1 MKWKKAHY
9 SKRPLQLRANQTTN
23 RMASTDATN
32 FRLSVLNPGGRDLE
46 QYFDEPLRP
55 GEIGHPPVNLHAFA
69 ACTEG
74 SFHRATK
81 NAIEEKRSILLMLRG
96 NFKAGE
102 RALAECQK
110 EQRLVAITLKETGLH
125 QIAQQLHDPNQLA
138 RFMRIV
144 AKADGC
150 IATTPEAAEI
160 FRRTRPDREPDSVAF
175 IPTPYP
181 LEDEQWKF
189 TVPPGEQRGIF
200 IGTREWDVPSRNH
213 FGALLLAR
221 EICVASG
228 EPVTVFNLDGR
239 KGEKLL
245 EELKFPDGKLRVHG
259 KREPYPEYLRE
270 MARHKIVLQLDRSR
284 VPGNVGGDALLA
296 RTICVGGDGTI
307 DRLAFGNYS
316 GEGRTTSQ
324 IKAVALELVKNTAER
339 AKAIVETQWR
349 AAERMSFSALQKQLA
364 YFFGRLE
371 NSRTETQPNLP
382 SIPK

>member
-1 MKWKKAHY
+1 MKWKKAH
-9 SKRPLQLRANQTTN
+9 SSTQLLQPRANQMTN

-46 QYFDEPLRP
+46 QYLDEPLRP

-81 NAIEEKRSILLMLRG
+81 NAIVEKRSILLVLRG
-96 NFKAGE
+96 NFKAAE

-125 QIAQQLHDPNQLA
+125 QIAQQLHDPKQLA

-150 IATTPEAAEI
+150 VATTPEAAEI
-160 FRRTRPDREPDSVAF
+160 FRRTRPDREPDTVAF

-221 EICVASG
+221 SASAGMVRLIASPLAIIADKDAPRLNSRQSRWICSKTRLFAQPRLWRRTGAPPSASPFQRC
-228 EPVTVFNLDGR
+228 EDN
-239 KGEKLL
+239 
-245 EELKFPDGKLRVHG
+245 
-259 KREPYPEYLRE
+259 
-270 MARHKIVLQLDRSR
+270 SR
-284 VPGNVGGDALLA
+284 
-296 RTICVGGDGTI
+296 
-307 DRLAFGNYS
+307 
-316 GEGRTTSQ
+316 
-324 IKAVALELVKNTAER
+324 
-339 AKAIVETQWR
+339 
-349 AAERMSFSALQKQLA
+349 SFSTAW
-364 YFFGRLE
+364 
-371 NSRTETQPNLP
+371 
-382 SIPK
+382 